1 VLPVAAAA
9 GGARLD
15 APTVAAA
22 LAGRYDNVAQVE
34 AERRSGVAAAHEPL
48 ALTITPVTAPL
59 VADVVLFVQ
68 EGAADDPRR
77 VFSQRIWVLGADAR
91 RHVLHGV
98 YRVAEPERW
107 RAGAGNRKF
116 RRCWCAISSRS
127 RLRRALEPRGWWPA
141 RVNDAAQCR
150 WRTPVAATAS
160 RARRAAGST
169 LAFSAR

>member
-1 VLPVAAAA
+1 MSRYGWRAGLAALVLPVAAIA

-77 VFSQRIWVLGADAR
+77 GPAR
-91 RHVLHGV
+91 RERRGAVSGGG
-98 YRVAEPERW
+98 RRW
-107 RAGAGNRKF
+107 R
-116 RRCWCAISSRS
+116 
-127 RLRRALEPRGWWPA
+127 
-141 RVNDAAQCR
+141 
-150 WRTPVAATAS
+150 ATAS
-160 RARRAAGST
+160 RAALRAGRLDAG
-169 LAFSAR
+169 LQRARAG